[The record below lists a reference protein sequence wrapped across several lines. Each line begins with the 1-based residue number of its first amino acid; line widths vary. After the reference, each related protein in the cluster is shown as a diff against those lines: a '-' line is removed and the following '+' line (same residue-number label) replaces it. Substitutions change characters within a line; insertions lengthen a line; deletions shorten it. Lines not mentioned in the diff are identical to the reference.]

1 MSTAFVSSH
10 CFRSLLVAFQL
21 ISAREISFKMLKRIP
36 ISLNEISHNAA
47 MELVSLA
54 LDGGA
59 QITKVFVDTVGDPEN
74 YQRKLTKAFD
84 GKIEFVVDGVK
95 YSAILPEGLKAGEQ
109 SSTA

>member
-1 MSTAFVSSH
+1 
-10 CFRSLLVAFQL
+10 
-21 ISAREISFKMLKRIP
+21 
-36 ISLNEISHNAA
+36 

-84 GKIEFVVDGVK
+84 GKIEFVVEKKADSLYKPV
-95 YSAILPEGLKAGEQ
+95 SAASICAKVLRDESIVDWIWSESGTVP
-109 SSTA
+109 